1 MPIFGPCTGPAVHS
15 LVAGAG
21 SNKPDA
27 MSKALLHQVMPYGT
41 ISAHVHGDGAYITER
56 QGKDEAVV
64 RFLTAKETRALDRH
78 LRRLFRH

>member
-1 MPIFGPCTGPAVHS
+1 MHRPRGAFPGGRRRQQQARRHEQG
-15 LVAGAG
+15 LVASGHA
-21 SNKPDA
+21 N
-27 MSKALLHQVMPYGT
+27 GT

-64 RFLTAKETRALDRH
+64 RFLTAKEARALDRH